1 MSYKAIALV
10 HNNIAKRGGK
20 VGYVVLA
27 GGFSE
32 NARLY
37 AEELNV
43 QLIDRLR
50 LAEMYMESIEG
61 HPLPQYV
68 LNPASNELAG
78 SFSCTSYQSLTLQSN
93 VVTNPN
99 ACLLEDKTYQLHN
112 YSFDF
117 GLYLISVL

>member
-1 MSYKAIALV
+1 MSYKTIALV
-10 HNNIAKRGGK
+10 HNNIAKRGARG
-20 VGYVVLA
+20 GYIVLA
-27 GGFSE
+27 GGFSK

-68 LNPASNELAG
+68 LNPASN
-78 SFSCTSYQSLTLQSN
+78 
-93 VVTNPN
+93 
-99 ACLLEDKTYQLHN
+99 
-112 YSFDF
+112 
-117 GLYLISVL
+117 